1 MKLIITIN
9 GETRVL
15 ALSEGVWVKY
25 KNGEKTVVVL
35 VVERDS
41 KTHEIVDF
49 NV

>member
-15 ALSEGVWVKY
+15 ALPEEVWVKD
-25 KNGEKTVVVL
+25 KNGEKTVVAL
-35 VVERDS
+35 LVERDS